1 MNSSLA
7 GAARARKLAAICA
20 GFPPLEQML
29 LCHLRRVGHLVSVNT
44 LVFASQAVD
53 CPAWAMPGSFS

>member
-1 MNSSLA
+1 M
-7 GAARARKLAAICA
+7 GTAAVCA

-29 LCHLRRVGHLVSVNT
+29 LCHLLCVGHLVSVNT
-44 LVFASQAVD
+44 MVFVSEAVD